1 MKLLRYGPAGQ
12 ERPGILD
19 SAGAIRDL
27 SGVVDDIAG
36 EAVTSVGLARIAGI
50 DPATL
55 PLVEGKPRIGPCVGR
70 VGKFICIGLN
80 YSDHAAETGAD
91 VPELPIIFAK
101 STSAICGPNDD
112 TIIPKGSEKT
122 DWEVELGV
130 IIGDEARYV
139 SEEDA
144 MNHVAGFCVINDISE
159 RAFQTEHGGQWTKG
173 KSADTFGPIGPW
185 LVTRDEAPCPGN
197 LKMWLEVDGHRY
209 QDGSTSTMIFGVAH
223 LVSHLSQ
230 YMSLQPGDVISTGT
244 PPGVGLGQKPPVYLT
259 PGQTVRL
266 GIEGLGEQ
274 EQRTVAYSG

>member
-159 RAFQTEHGGQWTKG
+159 RAFQTGLAMVRHILSAHGGE
-173 KSADTFGPIGPW
+173 I
-185 LVTRDEAPCPGN
+185 R
-197 LKMWLEVDGHRY
+197 LESESG
-209 QDGSTSTMIFGVAH
+209 QGSTFTIVLAEA
-223 LVSHLSQ
+223 
-230 YMSLQPGDVISTGT
+230 
-244 PPGVGLGQKPPVYLT
+244 K
-259 PGQTVRL
+259 
-266 GIEGLGEQ
+266 
-274 EQRTVAYSG
+274 